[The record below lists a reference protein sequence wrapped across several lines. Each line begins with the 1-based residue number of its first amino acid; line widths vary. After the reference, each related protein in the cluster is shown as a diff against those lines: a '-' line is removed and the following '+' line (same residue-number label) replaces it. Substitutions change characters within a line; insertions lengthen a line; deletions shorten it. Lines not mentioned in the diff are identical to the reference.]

1 MWRYPNLPRLRVK
14 VDGRDTG
21 LQAFRASGFVARLFG
36 LLWRRPLER
45 AEALWIKPCTSV
57 HTLGMRY
64 PIDVVFLDR
73 EGAVVGLRSAL
84 APRRLAGARRARS
97 VLELPA
103 NRSAELGIALGARV
117 TLEAA

>member
-21 LQAFRASGFVARLFG
+21 LEAFRASSFIARMFG

-45 AEALWIKPCTSV
+45 AEALWIKPCASV

-64 PIDVVFLDR
+64 AIDVVFLDR
-73 EGAVVGLRSAL
+73 EGAVVGVRNAL
-84 APRRLAGARRARS
+84 APRRMAAARRARS

-103 NRSAELGIALGARV
+103 NRSGELGIRPGARV

>member
-14 VDGRDTG
+14 VDGRETDVR
-21 LQAFRASGFVARLFG
+21 AFRASSFTARMFG
-36 LLWRRPLER
+36 LLGRRPLER
-45 AEALWIKPCTSV
+45 GEALWLKPCASV

-73 EGAVVGLRSAL
+73 DGAVVGMRSAL
-84 APRRLAGARRARS
+84 GPRRVAGASDARS

-103 NRSAELGIALGARV
+103 NLGDELGIRPGVRV
-117 TLEAA
+117 TLE

>member
-1 MWRYPNLPRLRVK
+1 MRYPNLPRMKVL

-21 LQAFRASGFVARLFG
+21 LAAFRASSFVARMFG

-45 AEALWIKPCTSV
+45 SEALWIKPCASV

-64 PIDVVFLDR
+64 PIDLVFLDR
-73 EGAVVGLRSAL
+73 EGAVVATRSAV
-84 APRRLAGARRARS
+84 APRRMASARRARS

-103 NRSAELGIALGARV
+103 NRVAELGIASGMRV